1 MHNLL
6 NIVCDIYR
14 SGWVHKR
21 GRKWLL
27 FAAVN
32 ELESLQSNNDD
43 SDDNEQDFHMPHDTE
58 GVCGRLENGLW
69 SGLRDQMFGQKN
81 PVMVTPVQAITTY
94 VLTSAPSLD
103 SMSQVPE
110 TLPAANDP
118 CWCGSGRK
126 YKRCHKG
133 TEGRIQ
139 PGIISPMRTVPDNI
153 GKPPYALTGVPPRND
168 ESRVKT
174 PEVIERMRVA
184 GAAAAEILRRAGE
197 MVRPGITTD
206 EIDIFVHNLTIEM
219 GGYPSP
225 LNYHNY
231 PKSVCTSVNE
241 VICHGIPD
249 SRVLEDGDIIDIDV
263 TIYLNG
269 VHGDTNASFAVG
281 TISDEDKKLIK
292 VTEECM
298 WLGIEAVRPGVA
310 LNEIGRAI
318 ETHAKKHKF
327 GVVRAFIGH
336 GIGENFHTDIQVLH
350 YFDPRN
356 TMILRE
362 GMTFTIEP
370 MITASGETR
379 HKMWDDD
386 WTAVTSDGSRTA
398 QFEHTMVVTADGV
411 DVLTAGAGA
420 VSPSAPWNR

>member
-1 MHNLL
+1 
-6 NIVCDIYR
+6 
-14 SGWVHKR
+14 
-21 GRKWLL
+21 
-27 FAAVN
+27 
-32 ELESLQSNNDD
+32 
-43 SDDNEQDFHMPHDTE
+43 
-58 GVCGRLENGLW
+58 
-69 SGLRDQMFGQKN
+69 
-81 PVMVTPVQAITTY
+81 
-94 VLTSAPSLD
+94 
-103 SMSQVPE
+103 MSQIPQ

-139 PGIISPMRTVPDNI
+139 PGIISPMRYVPDSI
-153 GKPPYALTGVPPRND
+153 VKPPYADTGIVPRYN
-168 ESRVKT
+168 ESRIKE
-174 PEVIERMRVA
+174 PDVIERMRVA
-184 GAAAAEILRRAGE
+184 GAGAKDILRRAGE

-206 EIDIFVHNLTIEM
+206 EIDIFVHDACIAM

-225 LNYHNY
+225 LNYHGY

-249 SRVLEDGDIIDIDV
+249 SRVLEDGDVINLDV

-269 VHGDTNASFAVG
+269 VHGDTNATFAVG
-281 TISDEDKKLIK
+281 NISQQDKDLMA

-298 WLGIEAVRPGVA
+298 WHGIEVVKPGVMI
-310 LNEIGRAI
+310 NEIGRAI
-318 ETHAKKHKF
+318 EVHAKKHKY

-350 YFDPRN
+350 YYDPRN

-370 MITASGETR
+370 MITLSGETR

-386 WTAVTSDGSRTA
+386 WTAVTADGSRTA
-398 QFEHTMVVTADGV
+398 QYEHTMVVTKDGV
-411 DVLTAGAGA
+411 EILTGGAGA

>member
-1 MHNLL
+1 
-6 NIVCDIYR
+6 
-14 SGWVHKR
+14 
-21 GRKWLL
+21 
-27 FAAVN
+27 
-32 ELESLQSNNDD
+32 
-43 SDDNEQDFHMPHDTE
+43 
-58 GVCGRLENGLW
+58 
-69 SGLRDQMFGQKN
+69 
-81 PVMVTPVQAITTY
+81 
-94 VLTSAPSLD
+94 
-103 SMSQVPE
+103 MSQVPQ

-139 PGIISPMRTVPDNI
+139 PGIVSPMRYVPDSI
-153 GKPPYALTGVPPRND
+153 VKPPYADTGIVPRYN
-168 ESRVKT
+168 ESRIK
-174 PEVIERMRVA
+174 ELDVIERMRVA
-184 GAAAAEILRRAGE
+184 GAAAKDILRRAGE

-206 EIDIFVHNLTIEM
+206 EIDIFVHDACIAM

-225 LNYHNY
+225 LNYHGY

-249 SRVLEDGDIIDIDV
+249 SRVLEDGDVINLDV

-269 VHGDTNASFAVG
+269 VHGDTNATFAVG
-281 TISDEDKKLIK
+281 NISEQDKHLMA

-298 WLGIEAVRPGVA
+298 WHGIEVVKPGIM

-318 ETHAKKHKF
+318 EVHAKKHKY

-350 YFDPRN
+350 YYDPRN

-386 WTAVTSDGSRTA
+386 WTAVTADGSRTA
-398 QFEHTMVVTADGV
+398 QYEHTMVVTKDGV
-411 DVLTAGAGA
+411 EVLTGGAGA

>member
-1 MHNLL
+1 
-6 NIVCDIYR
+6 
-14 SGWVHKR
+14 
-21 GRKWLL
+21 
-27 FAAVN
+27 
-32 ELESLQSNNDD
+32 
-43 SDDNEQDFHMPHDTE
+43 
-58 GVCGRLENGLW
+58 
-69 SGLRDQMFGQKN
+69 
-81 PVMVTPVQAITTY
+81 
-94 VLTSAPSLD
+94 
-103 SMSQVPE
+103 MSQIPQ

-139 PGIISPMRTVPDNI
+139 PGTISPMRYVPDSI
-153 GKPPYALTGVPPRND
+153 VKPPYAETGIVPRYN
-168 ESRVKT
+168 ESRIK
-174 PEVIERMRVA
+174 ELDVIERMRVA
-184 GAAAAEILRRAGE
+184 GAAAKDILRRAGE

-206 EIDIFVHNLTIEM
+206 EIDIFVHDLCIEM

-225 LNYHNY
+225 LNYHGY

-249 SRVLEDGDIIDIDV
+249 SRVLENGDVINLDV

-269 VHGDTNASFAVG
+269 VHGDTNATFAVG
-281 TISDEDKKLIK
+281 DISQQDKDLMA

-298 WLGIEAVRPGVA
+298 WHGIEVVKPGVMI
-310 LNEIGRAI
+310 NEIGRAI
-318 ETHAKKHKF
+318 EVHAKKHKY

-350 YFDPRN
+350 YYDPRN

-370 MITASGETR
+370 MITASGESR

-386 WTAVTSDGSRTA
+386 WTAVTADGSRTA
-398 QFEHTMVVTADGV
+398 QYEHTMVVTKDGV
-411 DVLTAGAGA
+411 EVLTGGAGA

>member
-1 MHNLL
+1 
-6 NIVCDIYR
+6 
-14 SGWVHKR
+14 
-21 GRKWLL
+21 
-27 FAAVN
+27 
-32 ELESLQSNNDD
+32 
-43 SDDNEQDFHMPHDTE
+43 
-58 GVCGRLENGLW
+58 
-69 SGLRDQMFGQKN
+69 MFGRKN
-81 PVMVTPVQAITTY
+81 PVMIKPVQAITTY
-94 VLTSAPSLD
+94 VFKSAPSLD
-103 SMSQVPE
+103 PMSQVPE

-139 PGIISPMRTVPDNI
+139 PGIISPMRTVPENI

-281 TISDEDKKLIK
+281 TISEEDKKLIK

>member
-1 MHNLL
+1 
-6 NIVCDIYR
+6 
-14 SGWVHKR
+14 
-21 GRKWLL
+21 
-27 FAAVN
+27 
-32 ELESLQSNNDD
+32 
-43 SDDNEQDFHMPHDTE
+43 
-58 GVCGRLENGLW
+58 
-69 SGLRDQMFGQKN
+69 
-81 PVMVTPVQAITTY
+81 
-94 VLTSAPSLD
+94 
-103 SMSQVPE
+103 MSQVPQ

-139 PGIISPMRTVPDNI
+139 PGIVSPMRYVPDSI
-153 GKPPYALTGVPPRND
+153 VKPPYADTGIVPRYN
-168 ESRVKT
+168 ESRIK
-174 PEVIERMRVA
+174 ELDVIERMRVA
-184 GAAAAEILRRAGE
+184 GAAAKDILRRAGE

-206 EIDIFVHNLTIEM
+206 EIDIFVHDACIAM

-225 LNYHNY
+225 LNYHGY

-249 SRVLEDGDIIDIDV
+249 SRVLEDGDVINLDV

-269 VHGDTNASFAVG
+269 VHGDTNATFAVG
-281 TISDEDKKLIK
+281 NISEQDKHLMA

-298 WLGIEAVRPGVA
+298 WHGIEVVKPGVM

-318 ETHAKKHKF
+318 EVHAKKHKY

-350 YFDPRN
+350 YYDPRN

-386 WTAVTSDGSRTA
+386 WTAVTADGSRTA
-398 QFEHTMVVTADGV
+398 QYEHTMVVTKDGV
-411 DVLTAGAGA
+411 EVLTGGAGA